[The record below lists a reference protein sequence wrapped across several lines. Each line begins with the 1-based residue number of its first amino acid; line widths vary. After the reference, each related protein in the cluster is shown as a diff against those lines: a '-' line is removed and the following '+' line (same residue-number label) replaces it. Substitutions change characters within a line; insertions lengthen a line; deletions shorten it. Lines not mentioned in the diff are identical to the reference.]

1 MTTRPTPPG
10 DGKRE
15 ALASILTAH
24 PGNTCTVQCAR
35 IRAALSRFNL
45 TTFEAMR
52 HLDVYDPRARVL
64 QLRKAGECITT
75 VWTQVITE
83 TGHSHRVGMY
93 VLGAHQ

>member
-35 IRAALSRFNL
+35 IRAALSRSIASGLMYRASTSSSAGTRRRN
-45 TTFEAMR
+45 
-52 HLDVYDPRARVL
+52 ARVGSCFMSASATL
-64 QLRKAGECITT
+64 
-75 VWTQVITE
+75 
-83 TGHSHRVGMY
+83 
-93 VLGAHQ
+93 